1 MEKENIIYEGFFLHD
16 TDVKGTLVKDV
27 LHKHITTEFRPVNTH
42 KHLYGAYA
50 SFTVTGYGNDGENE
64 GYSVEMVECDNE
76 ELLDIY
82 KNIKIPHVTLST
94 GKKGKP
100 VDTANL
106 EFTECQPLYITGR
119 FGGFTG
125 GGEVVYE

>member
-1 MEKENIIYEGFFLHD
+1 MKVIYEGFFVCNADL
-16 TDVKGTLVKDV
+16 KSTLEKDV
-27 LHKHITTEFRPVNTH
+27 LMKHITTEFKPVNTH

-50 SFTVTGYGNDGENE
+50 SFSVTGYGNDGENE
-64 GYSVEMVECDNE
+64 GYSVEMVDCDKE

-100 VDTANL
+100 VDTARL
-106 EFTECQPLYITGR
+106 TFTECQPMMINCR
-119 FGGFTG
+119 FGGFTRG
-125 GGEVVYE
+125 GVVYE